1 MGIEQVETVKVVQ
14 STADIKVGDVLEC
27 PHGLIEL
34 VTGIIDNQR
43 YEATVLFAEGDSP
56 ENHMNCARRI
66 LKSLGGDRK
75 VTHGQS

>member
-1 MGIEQVETVKVVQ
+1 MQ

-34 VTGIIDNQR
+34 VTGIIDDQR

-56 ENHMNCARRI
+56 ANHADCPRRI
-66 LKSLGGDRK
+66 VKLMEIKDADTS
-75 VTHGQS
+75 